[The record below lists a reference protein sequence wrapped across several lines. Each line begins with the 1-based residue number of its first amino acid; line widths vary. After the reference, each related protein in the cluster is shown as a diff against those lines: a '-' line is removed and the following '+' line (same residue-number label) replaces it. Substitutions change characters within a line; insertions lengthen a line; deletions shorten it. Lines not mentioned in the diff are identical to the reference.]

1 MSETAPAITVEMPL
15 PPSANHLFVNLKGG
29 GRAKSAAYKAWIDDA
44 RYHVMMQWR
53 AMGKPVWPADMPMQL
68 HVRLGLENRKRD
80 ATNCVKA
87 IEDILVRELPV
98 PDDRWNDFISIKRD
112 LNIPGMARVT
122 LAPLDST

>member
-1 MSETAPAITVEMPL
+1 MTHPAITIDMPL

-29 GRAKSAAYKAWIDDA
+29 GRAKSVSYKAWINEA
-44 RYHVMMQWR
+44 RYHVLTQWR
-53 AMGKPVWPADMPMQL
+53 AAGKPEWPADLPMQL
-68 HVRLGLENRKRD
+68 HVALGLENRKRD
-80 ATNCVKA
+80 ATNCAKA

-122 LAPLDST
+122 LAPLDTT